1 MRVNAEWLTVALM
14 VFSVLLLPTLAIMVR
29 GAVKWT
35 RTEDKLAELVGDVRE
50 LVGNEEKVHAE
61 MLAQMRSDRD
71 VTDKRLRFI
80 EEFFM
85 RRGRDALN

>member
-1 MRVNAEWLTVALM
+1 MHVNAEWVIVALT
-14 VFSVLLLPTLAIMVR
+14 VFSVLLIPTLVLMVR

-35 RTEDKLAELVGDVRE
+35 RTEDQLAELVKDVRE

-85 RRGRDALN
+85 KRGRDALS

>member
-1 MRVNAEWLTVALM
+1 MHVDANWVIVALT
-14 VFSVLLLPTLAIMVR
+14 VFSVLLIPTLAIMVR

-35 RTEDKLAELVGDVRE
+35 RTEDQLAALVGDVRE
-50 LVGNEEKVHAE
+50 LVNSEEKVHAE
-61 MLAQMRSDRD
+61 ILAQMRSDRD

-85 RRGRDALN
+85 KRGRDALN